1 MDEWLKVPRLYLT
14 VLVILVA
21 GVLITHYADSAY
33 YNNKIDSQVSQDSKQ
48 EMITEKDFNNLAD
61 ITIFTYANINPDCNQ
76 FKDGADS
83 GACVGYE
90 QSKQGLEEELKSG
103 KTLGQIL
110 SEGGQ

>member
-1 MDEWLKVPRLYLT
+1 MNEWLKVPKLYLT

-33 YNNKIDSQVSQDSKQ
+33 YNNKINNQVSQDSNQ

-61 ITIFTYANINPDCNQ
+61 LTIFTYANINPDCNQ

-83 GACVGYE
+83 GVCVGYE
-90 QSKQGLEEELKSG
+90 QSKQALEKSG
-103 KTLGQIL
+103 KTLEQTL